1 MCAEKVTCQAKQRI
15 FCESVSW
22 LNSYSLQ
29 ACQHFLVRF
38 VSWALVFGPPSF
50 SHCHGKLIAVTVW
63 EDSIN
68 DEVPNCIPP
77 SPEVT
82 SPTESKLNRII
93 YYHQLFLPCWI
104 IPFLLV
110 GHLFLCLVG
119 NHIKIN
125 EVSNWYALARL
136 AKRKPELSE
145 PQEKSS
151 LADALWWAAEYG
163 HACIVERL
171 FHYNVDLNL
180 VGEVG
185 SLGAS
190 WGVGHENGA
199 VPRAGFLPLTSSYRV

>member
-1 MCAEKVTCQAKQRI
+1 MPTLSCKICQLGTCIWATIFFPLPRETHRCNCLRRLNKWCGSQLHSPQPRSYIPNRKQIEPDYLSPSTVLTMLNYTI
-15 FCESVSW
+15 FVGGSS
-22 LNSYSLQ
+22 
-29 ACQHFLVRF
+29 FL
-38 VSWALVFGPPSF
+38 G
-50 SHCHGKLIAVTVW
+50 
-63 EDSIN
+63 
-68 DEVPNCIPP
+68 
-77 SPEVT
+77 
-82 SPTESKLNRII
+82 
-93 YYHQLFLPCWI
+93 
-104 IPFLLV
+104 
-110 GHLFLCLVG
+110 LVG

-125 EVSNWYALARL
+125 EVSNWYSLARL

-185 SLGAS
+185 SLGTS

>member
-1 MCAEKVTCQAKQRI
+1 
-15 FCESVSW
+15 
-22 LNSYSLQ
+22 
-29 ACQHFLVRF
+29 
-38 VSWALVFGPPSF
+38 
-50 SHCHGKLIAVTVW
+50 
-63 EDSIN
+63 
-68 DEVPNCIPP
+68 
-77 SPEVT
+77 
-82 SPTESKLNRII
+82 
-93 YYHQLFLPCWI
+93 
-104 IPFLLV
+104 
-110 GHLFLCLVG
+110 
-119 NHIKIN
+119 
-125 EVSNWYALARL
+125 L

-185 SLGAS
+185 SLGTS